1 MSKTDIKNNKNDSLF
16 SQNINKTI
24 STTNQISQS
33 LIVKNK
39 QNIEEMICLNKTD
52 ENIINEQNSSV
63 NIYNSNKNSSTKE
76 IVYNLKELNDKNIL
90 KSNKNT
96 KTKKIKKENTARKKK
111 KQVKFMEP
119 QFVEIILVESY
130 KKFNEE
136 NTSKDPFDKDENE
149 NKTKLMCSCFI
160 Y

>member
-24 STTNQISQS
+24 STTNQISQT

-90 KSNKNT
+90 KSNKNS
-96 KTKKIKKENTARKKK
+96 KTKKIKKENAARKKK

-136 NTSKDPFDKDENE
+136 NTSKDPFDKDEND

>member
-1 MSKTDIKNNKNDSLF
+1 MSKTDIKNNKNDSII

-90 KSNKNT
+90 KSNKNS
-96 KTKKIKKENTARKKK
+96 KTKKIKKENAARKKK
-111 KQVKFMEP
+111 KKGK
-119 QFVEIILVESY
+119 IHGATICRNNIS
-130 KKFNEE
+130 
-136 NTSKDPFDKDENE
+136 
-149 NKTKLMCSCFI
+149 
-160 Y
+160 

>member
-1 MSKTDIKNNKNDSLF
+1 MSKTDIKNNKNDSLI

-90 KSNKNT
+90 KSNKNS
-96 KTKKIKKENTARKKK
+96 KTKKVKKENPARKKK